1 MTDMTASFMRCCTS
15 GLKALLFALLLACV
29 SAGQALADGIS
40 VTRAEMRAADE
51 GYYLSVDFGI
61 APNFVIE
68 QALTRGVTLYFV
80 TEFTLNRPRWY
91 WFDEAIVQTEQVT
104 KLSYNP
110 LTRQYRLSRGS
121 LYQNFSKL
129 EDAIR
134 MLGHQTTAPV
144 SASVFKKGANL
155 VASVRLRL
163 DVTQLPKPLQVSALT
178 GKDWNLDSDWYRWFV
193 NPDTAEG
200 RGD

>member
-15 GLKALLFALLLACV
+15 GLKALLLAVVLAC
-29 SAGQALADGIS
+29 SILGQALADGIS
-40 VTRAEMRAADE
+40 VNRAEMRASDE
-51 GYYLSVDFGI
+51 GYYLAVDFAI

-80 TEFTLNRPRWY
+80 SEFTLTRPRWY
-91 WFDEAIVQTEQVT
+91 WFDEPIVQVEQVT

-129 EDAIR
+129 DDAMR
-134 MLGHQTTAPV
+134 MLGHQTTTPV
-144 SASVFKKGANL
+144 AASAFKKGANL

-178 GKDWNLDSDWYRWFV
+178 GKDWNLDSEWYRWFV

-200 RGD
+200 RD

>member
-1 MTDMTASFMRCCTS
+1 MRCCTS

-144 SASVFKKGANL
+144 SASAFKKGANL